1 MSFVEVF
8 FNMVL
13 RLGIG
18 FMALVVYMNL
28 LGRMQL
34 APQSSIDQIGNYI
47 LGGILGGIIYN
58 LDLEFYK
65 FFMAI
70 IIWTAMMLVVTF
82 ITQRSLRAKRVI
94 KGKPTLLMENNI
106 FLIDEFRDNKVNLD
120 DLMSKLHQM
129 GVYSVKTIDTIWLEP
144 NGQLTVIQKD
154 DPPMP
159 WVLIENG
166 EVNQIDLE
174 RLKKDRKWLDTIL
187 AEEGVASVEDVFY
200 GEYLSGKLIVYRYD

>member
-1 MSFVEVF
+1 M
-8 FNMVL
+8 
-13 RLGIG
+13 
-18 FMALVVYMNL
+18 
-28 LGRMQL
+28 
-34 APQSSIDQIGNYI
+34 
-47 LGGILGGIIYN
+47 
-58 LDLEFYK
+58 
-65 FFMAI
+65 
-70 IIWTAMMLVVTF
+70 
-82 ITQRSLRAKRVI
+82 
-94 KGKPTLLMENNI
+94 
-106 FLIDEFRDNKVNLD
+106 
-120 DLMSKLHQM
+120 
-129 GVYSVKTIDTIWLEP
+129 KTIDTIWLEP